1 MEIKGISTVIASVL
15 MLMIVIALAGTAYLY
30 ISGTFTSK
38 TATTFEIIES
48 VNDTVTIRNS
58 GTESITNIKATLD
71 GGDVNIAVVPN
82 IQGLVGYWSFNEGS
96 GSTTADNSGN
106 GNVGTLFNNPTWVDG
121 KFGKAL
127 WFDGVDD
134 YVLTGSTGLNNQEI
148 TINVWIK
155 PDTSNN
161 PIYSGQNRIASVLA
175 NGGFYL
181 YNDIGDGKSAA
192 HIVHYW
198 GRWSYTSTPDNI
210 IENGKWYPIAFV
222 ISTVNGGTQRIY
234 VNGELRGENTNIGF
248 SSINLLEPNIGRA
261 SWGGTTHYFHGLIDE
276 VAIYNRALSESE
288 IKQLHSGLVSPGQT
302 ATIKPLISLSK
313 GTHTLRLCTSSMCST
328 AILTII

>member
-58 GTESITNIKATLD
+58 GTEAITNIKATLD

-127 WFDGVDD
+127 SFDGSND
-134 YVLTGSTGLNNQEI
+134 YVEVPDSQSLRISSYSVA
-148 TINVWIK
+148 VWIK
-155 PDTSNN
+155 PQVDDDYWTGIVGKPGRNFNIWLGESND
-161 PIYSGQNRIASVLA
+161 P
-175 NGGFYL
+175 NGGYIHHRFHSTGGGW
-181 YNDIGDGKSAA
+181 NDGCPDTDRNAIKMNTWNFVVITNDGINCKTYVFNTETYQVS
-192 HIVHYW
+192 
-198 GRWSYTSTPDNI
+198 G
-210 IENGKWYPIAFV
+210 
-222 ISTVNGGTQRIY
+222 TVSGNL
-234 VNGELRGENTNIGF
+234 VVDNTN
-248 SSINLLEPNIGRA
+248 LQIGRNLD
-261 SWGGTTHYFHGLIDE
+261 GGNGNYFSGIIDE
-276 VAIYNRALSESE
+276 VRIYNRALSESE

-302 ATIKPLISLSK
+302 
-313 GTHTLRLCTSSMCST
+313 
-328 AILTII
+328 